1 MDDGE
6 RTGLLAGMEA
16 GEGAEKGMD
25 GVFPVKAEGQTIVVD
40 IKVDVLAHDGLVHF
54 LGVGLYEVGEG
65 GVVCECVLEAF
76 ANEAVD
82 FGGEGGLIVAED
94 DAAEGDGG
102 TGFFLPEFTQV
113 EQFGQ
118 AFLLVGEPVLVDDHA
133 AVDFAGEHGVLDAGK
148 DHELLV
154 AGCREGE
161 RKEQVCRG
169 PFAGDSDSGGVDF
182 GQG

>member
-6 RTGLLAGMEA
+6 RSGLLVGMEA
-16 GEGAEKGMD
+16 AEGAKQGMD
-25 GVFPVKAEGQTIVVD
+25 GVFPVKAEGQAMVVD
-40 IKVDVLAHDGLVHF
+40 IEVDVLAHDGLVHF
-54 LGVGLYEVGEG
+54 PGVGLYEVGEG
-65 GVVCECVLEAF
+65 GVVGECVFEAF

-94 DAAEGDGG
+94 DTAEGDGC

-113 EQFGQ
+113 EKFGQ
-118 AFLLVGEPVLVDDHA
+118 AFFLVGEPVLVDDHA
-133 AVDFAGEHGVLDAGK
+133 TVDFAGEHSVLDLGK

-161 RKEQVCRG
+161 GKEQVCRG
-169 PFAGDSDSGGVDF
+169 PFAGDGCFCGVDI